1 MKKLILASQSPRRK
15 ELLAN
20 LGVSFEVIPS
30 REEEAGVLA
39 SDPGQLVEALAR
51 RKAEAVASALPADQE
66 LLVIGADT
74 IVILDGTI
82 LGKPKNVGQAAVML
96 QGLSGRWHQVLTGVA
111 VSDPESGCT
120 LTAHEV
126 TEVKFRSLTAEEIA
140 AYVATGEPLDKAGAY
155 GIQDKGALLV
165 ERIQGCYFN
174 VVGLPLVKLAG
185 LLARCGVD
193 LLKKERESGHE
204 VPPNVKGATPG

>member
-30 REEEAGVLA
+30 REEEAGGVLA

-82 LGKPKNVGQAAVML
+82 LGKPKNVGRQL
-96 QGLSGRWHQVLTGVA
+96 LCYR
-111 VSDPESGCT
+111 GC
-120 LTAHEV
+120 LGAGI
-126 TEVKFRSLTAEEIA
+126 RCSL
-140 AYVATGEPLDKAGAY
+140 G
-155 GIQDKGALLV
+155 
-165 ERIQGCYFN
+165 
-174 VVGLPLVKLAG
+174 
-185 LLARCGVD
+185 
-193 LLKKERESGHE
+193 
-204 VPPNVKGATPG
+204 